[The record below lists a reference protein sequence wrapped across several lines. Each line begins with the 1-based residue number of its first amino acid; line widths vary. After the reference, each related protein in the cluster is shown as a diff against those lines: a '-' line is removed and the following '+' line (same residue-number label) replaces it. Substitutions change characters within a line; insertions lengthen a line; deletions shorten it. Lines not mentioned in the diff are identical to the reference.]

1 MKSKE
6 SRMHAVH
13 IAYLNQ
19 APFEDKIPIY
29 EDLKAAADAFIAA
42 NYTYQKALY
51 GRVMV
56 KLSAAKLLR

>member
-1 MKSKE
+1 MKRKE

-19 APFEDKIPIY
+19 APFEDKVPLY
-29 EDLKAAADAFIAA
+29 ADLKAAADAFIAA
-42 NYTYQKALY
+42 NYAFQKALY

-56 KLSAAKLLR
+56 KLSTAKLLR